1 MKKNKKNKTNGD
13 KKNKT
18 IVRRKKTKVKALVE
32 NVDVA
37 VEREEQNKKTEV
49 LQVIAEKKLRSM
61 KLNEENHV
69 HIMV

>member
-1 MKKNKKNKTNGD
+1 M
-13 KKNKT
+13 
-18 IVRRKKTKVKALVE
+18 RRKKTKVKALVE

>member
-1 MKKNKKNKTNGD
+1 METKKTRPLWEE
-13 KKNKT
+13 
-18 IVRRKKTKVKALVE
+18 RRKKTKVKALVE